1 MPLEIIRADITAVFA
16 DAIVNSANPLPV
28 VGRGVDSRLHDAAGP
43 QLLAARERIGALA
56 VGEAVATEA
65 GALPARYVIHTVGPL
80 WEGGSGEAEALAGC
94 YRNSLNLAL
103 SLGCGSVAFPLISTG
118 TYGFPKDLA
127 LWVATRTIGDFLAEH
142 DLDVMLVVY
151 DPESYQLSEELF
163 GSVQS
168 FIDEHFEGAD
178 RLSPSE
184 LQELAK
190 PASANLE
197 GSFAGSLSTT
207 PFFEGSFDGDLS
219 AAPVFEEAPPSSA
232 PSRPSST
239 DHAPRKPG
247 FLDRLRKRQ
256 LEDVVNQ
263 VDETFSEALLRMIDE
278 RGLTDPEVYKR
289 ANIDRKLFSKIRSNP
304 AYQPSKATA
313 VALAVALQLSLDET
327 RDLIGRAGYALTHAS
342 KGDLIVEYF
351 IEQGV
356 FDIFLINETLFAF
369 DQALIGR

>member
-1 MPLEIIRADITAVFA
+1 MPLEIIRADIATVCA
-16 DAIVNSANPLPV
+16 DAIVNSANPLPI
-28 VGRGVDSRLHDAAGP
+28 VGRGVDSCLHAAAGP

-56 VGEAVATEA
+56 VGEAAATEA
-65 GALPARYVIHTVGPL
+65 GTLPARYVIHTVGPL
-80 WEGGSGEAEALAGC
+80 WEGGSGEAEALAAC

-103 SLGCGSVAFPLISTG
+103 LLGCGSVAFPLISTG

-127 LWVATRTIGDFLAEH
+127 LRVAIRTISGFLSER
-142 DLDVMLVVY
+142 DLDVILVVY

-178 RLSPSE
+178 QLPADDMFTYASPPRATYE
-184 LQELAK
+184 
-190 PASANLE
+190 
-197 GSFAGSLSTT
+197 GSLSAI
-207 PFFEGSFDGDLS
+207 PS
-219 AAPVFEEAPPSSA
+219 FEEAPPSFA
-232 PSRPSST
+232 PSSPSST
-239 DHAPRKPG
+239 GRPPHTLS
-247 FLDRLRKRQ
+247 FLDRLRRRQ

-313 VALAVALQLSLDET
+313 IALAVALQLSLDET

-351 IEQGV
+351 ISQGV

>member
-1 MPLEIIRADITAVFA
+1 MPLEIIRADIATVCA
-16 DAIVNSANPLPV
+16 DAIVNSANPLPI
-28 VGRGVDSRLHDAAGP
+28 VGRGVDSHLHVAAGP
-43 QLLAARERIGALA
+43 QLLAARKRIGALA
-56 VGEAVATEA
+56 VGEAAATEA
-65 GALPARYVIHTVGPL
+65 GTLPVRYVIHTVGPL
-80 WEGGSGEAEALAGC
+80 WEGGSGEAEALTAC

-103 SLGCGSVAFPLISTG
+103 SLGCDSVAFPLISTG

-127 LWVATRTIGDFLAEH
+127 LRVAIRTIGDFLAEH
-142 DLDVMLVVY
+142 DLDVALVVY

-168 FIDEHFEGAD
+168 FIDEHLEDTEQPPAD
-178 RLSPSE
+178 DA
-184 LQELAK
+184 LACTM
-190 PASANLE
+190 PMSA
-197 GSFAGSLSTT
+197 A
-207 PFFEGSFDGDLS
+207 FEGSPS
-219 AAPVFEEAPPSSA
+219 AIPAFEEASRESA

-239 DHAPRKPG
+239 DRPSRTLG
-247 FLDRLRKRQ
+247 FLNRFRRRQ

-313 VALAVALQLSLDET
+313 VALAVDLQLSLDET

-351 IEQGV
+351 IDQGV
-356 FDIFLINETLFAF
+356 FDILLINETLFAF

>member
-1 MPLEIIRADITAVFA
+1 MPLEIIRADIVTVCA

-28 VGRGVDSRLHDAAGP
+28 VGRGVDSHLHAAAGP
-43 QLLAARERIGALA
+43 QLLVARERIGALA
-56 VGEAVATEA
+56 VGEAAATEA

-80 WEGGSGEAEALAGC
+80 WEGGSGEAEALAAC

-103 SLGCGSVAFPLISTG
+103 SLGCESVAFPLISTG

-127 LWVATRTIGDFLAEH
+127 LKVAMLTIGDFLAEH
-142 DLDVMLVVY
+142 DLDVTLVVY

-168 FIDEHFEGAD
+168 FINEHFEGD
-178 RLSPSE
+178 EQLPSKDT
-184 LQELAK
+184 LTCAM
-190 PASANLE
+190 PMSAAYE
-197 GSFAGSLSTT
+197 GA
-207 PFFEGSFDGDLS
+207 LS
-219 AAPVFEEAPPSSA
+219 ALPAFEETPSSSSA
-232 PSRPSST
+232 PSHPSSINCP
-239 DHAPRKPG
+239 PRTLG
-247 FLDRLRKRQ
+247 FLNRFRRRQ

-351 IEQGV
+351 IDQGV

-369 DQALIGR
+369 DQTLIGR

>member
-1 MPLEIIRADITAVFA
+1 M
-16 DAIVNSANPLPV
+16 NSANPLPI
-28 VGRGVDSRLHDAAGP
+28 VGRGVDSRLHAAAGP

-56 VGEAVATEA
+56 VGEAAATEA
-65 GALPARYVIHTVGPL
+65 GTLPARYVIHTVGPL
-80 WEGGSGEAEALAGC
+80 WEGDSGEAEALAAC

-103 SLGCGSVAFPLISTG
+103 SLGCGSAAFPLISTG

-127 LWVATRTIGDFLAEH
+127 LRVAIHTIGSFLAEH

-178 RLSPSE
+178 QLPADDMFTYASPSRATYE
-184 LQELAK
+184 
-190 PASANLE
+190 
-197 GSFAGSLSTT
+197 GSLSAI
-207 PFFEGSFDGDLS
+207 P
-219 AAPVFEEAPPSSA
+219 AFEEALPSPA
-232 PSRPSST
+232 PSRPSSDDRPPHT
-239 DHAPRKPG
+239 LS
-247 FLDRLRKRQ
+247 FLDRLRRRQ

-278 RGLTDPEVYKR
+278 RGLADPEVYKR

-313 VALAVALQLSLDET
+313 IALAVALRLSLDET

-351 IEQGV
+351 IDQGI

>member
-1 MPLEIIRADITAVFA
+1 MPLEIIRADIVTVCA
-16 DAIVNSANPLPV
+16 DAIVNSANPLPI
-28 VGRGVDSRLHDAAGP
+28 VGRGVDSRLHAAAGP
-43 QLLAARERIGALA
+43 RLLAARERVGALA
-56 VGEAVATEA
+56 VGETVATEA

-80 WEGGSGEAEALAGC
+80 WSGEAEALAAC

-127 LWVATRTIGDFLAEH
+127 LRVAIRTIGDFLAEH

-168 FIDEHFEGAD
+168 FIDEHFEGTEQPPAD
-178 RLSPSE
+178 DLLACARPMSPTYE
-184 LQELAK
+184 
-190 PASANLE
+190 
-197 GSFAGSLSTT
+197 GSLSVI
-207 PFFEGSFDGDLS
+207 P
-219 AAPVFEEAPPSSA
+219 AFEEALPSPA
-232 PSRPSST
+232 PSRPSSDDRPPHT
-239 DHAPRKPG
+239 LS
-247 FLDRLRKRQ
+247 FLDRLRRRQ

-278 RGLTDPEVYKR
+278 RGLADPEVYKR

-313 VALAVALQLSLDET
+313 IALAVALQLSLDET

-351 IEQGV
+351 ISQGV

>member
-1 MPLEIIRADITAVFA
+1 MPLEIIRADIVTVCA

-28 VGRGVDSRLHDAAGP
+28 VGRGVDSRLHAAAGP
-43 QLLAARERIGALA
+43 RLFAARERVGALA
-56 VGEAVATEA
+56 VGEAAATEA
-65 GALPARYVIHTVGPL
+65 GVLPARYVIHTVGPL
-80 WEGGSGEAEALAGC
+80 WEGGSGEAEALAAC

-127 LWVATRTIGDFLAEH
+127 LRVAIRTIGDFLAEY
-142 DLDVMLVVY
+142 DLDVILVVY

-168 FIDEHFEGAD
+168 FIDEHFEDVEQLPAGDTFAYA
-178 RLSPSE
+178 SP
-184 LQELAK
+184 
-190 PASANLE
+190 PSATYE
-197 GSFAGSLSTT
+197 GSLSAI
-207 PFFEGSFDGDLS
+207 P
-219 AAPVFEEAPPSSA
+219 AFEEAPPSFA
-232 PSRPSST
+232 PSSPSST
-239 DHAPRKPG
+239 DHPPRTLG
-247 FLDRLRKRQ
+247 FLNRFRRRQ

-278 RGLTDPEVYKR
+278 RGVTDPEVYKR

-351 IEQGV
+351 IDQGV

>member
-1 MPLEIIRADITAVFA
+1 MPLEIIRADIATICA

-28 VGRGVDSRLHDAAGP
+28 VGRGVDSRLHAAAGP
-43 QLLAARERIGALA
+43 QLLATRERIGALA
-56 VGEAVATEA
+56 VGEAAATEA
-65 GALPARYVIHTVGPL
+65 GGLPARYVIHTVGPL
-80 WEGGSGEAEALAGC
+80 WEGGSGEAEALTSC
-94 YRNSLNLAL
+94 YLNSLNLAL

-127 LWVATRTIGDFLAEH
+127 LKVAMRSIGNFLAKH

-168 FIDEHFEGAD
+168 FIDEHFEGD
-178 RLSPSE
+178 EQLPSKDT
-184 LQELAK
+184 LTCAM
-190 PASANLE
+190 PMSAAYE
-197 GSFAGSLSTT
+197 GA
-207 PFFEGSFDGDLS
+207 LS
-219 AAPVFEEAPPSSA
+219 ALPAFEETPSSSSA
-232 PSRPSST
+232 PSHPSSINCP
-239 DHAPRKPG
+239 PRTLG
-247 FLDRLRKRQ
+247 FLNRFRRRQ

-351 IEQGV
+351 IDQGV

-369 DQALIGR
+369 DQTLIGR

>member
-1 MPLEIIRADITAVFA
+1 MPLEIIRADIATICA
-16 DAIVNSANPLPV
+16 DAIVNSANPLPI
-28 VGRGVDSRLHDAAGP
+28 VGRGVDSRLHAAAGP
-43 QLLAARERIGALA
+43 RLLAARERVGALA

-80 WEGGSGEAEALAGC
+80 WGGGSGEAEAC

-127 LWVATRTIGDFLAEH
+127 LRVAIHTIGSFLSEH

-151 DPESYQLSEELF
+151 DPESYQLSEDLF

-178 RLSPSE
+178 QLPADDMFTYASPPRATYE
-184 LQELAK
+184 
-190 PASANLE
+190 
-197 GSFAGSLSTT
+197 GSLSAI
-207 PFFEGSFDGDLS
+207 P
-219 AAPVFEEAPPSSA
+219 AFEEAPPSFA
-232 PSRPSST
+232 PSSPSST
-239 DHAPRKPG
+239 DRPPHKLG
-247 FLDRLRKRQ
+247 FLDRFRRRQ

-313 VALAVALQLSLDET
+313 IALAVALRLSLDET

-351 IEQGV
+351 ISQGV